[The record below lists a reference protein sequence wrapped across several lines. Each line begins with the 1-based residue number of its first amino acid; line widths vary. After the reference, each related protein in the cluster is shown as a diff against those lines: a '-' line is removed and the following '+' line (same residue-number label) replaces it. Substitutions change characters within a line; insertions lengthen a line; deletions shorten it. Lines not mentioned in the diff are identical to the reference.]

1 MREISRVYFGETGNE
16 GKSTPQPMQHE
27 VMNRLF
33 QTGMRTSSGRLSRVY
48 IGETGNEGKPRPQP
62 LQREDMKQP
71 FQTVQCSLT
80 IPHTRYNSVSVR
92 YVSWRCLNGLGPIR
106 ELDLRDCVP
115 GTLDNG
121 RRREKRHNRREYAI
135 HPRVQC
141 RQWWVEP

>member
-33 QTGMRTSSGRLSRVY
+33 QTGMGTSSGRLSRVY

-62 LQREDMKQP
+62 LQREEMNQS
-71 FQTVQCSLT
+71 FQTVQCTFT
-80 IPHTRYNSVSVR
+80 IPHTPYISFSEK
-92 YVSWRCLNGLGPIR
+92 YLSWRCLNGLGPLR
-106 ELDLRDCVP
+106 ELSIRDCVP

-121 RRREKRHNRREYAI
+121 QRREKRHRRREYAI
-135 HPRVQC
+135 HARVHAD
-141 RQWWVEP
+141 RDG